1 MSDAGDRHKPTAR
14 LAVEHARGRSEVA
27 WSGVLGA
34 RGPSDGSGGAGGN
47 VPSALAV
54 LRHAGL
60 YAGVPAEIE
69 DAFAVLLEHALGHGV
84 LYPAAVHA
92 TPHLFEIIRAG
103 SPVAGRVS
111 AVIARYVALMDTLDG
126 PLRARLVETVID
138 HALDIIGWLGTHDR
152 AAAGIAVHVPALQPA
167 YIAAVEAAP
176 SPSVYALLA
185 LLEIGHTAPLSVARA
200 QGVLDDVGAIPLT
213 RAAAAAYLA
222 RFGDGS
228 PAGRARIDAALPPSA
243 PAALANLVEDLWQPS
258 VHRPVVAPRMLS
270 AEVVFVGEKL
280 VQVRAGERRVTLPLP
295 SSQLQRGDV
304 IQVGIT
310 AHGQPK
316 LALLSEPDGGIRV
329 VDF

>member
-1 MSDAGDRHKPTAR
+1 MSNAGDRHKPTAR
-14 LAVEHARGRSEVA
+14 LDLEPVRGRSEVT
-27 WSGVLGA
+27 WSSVLGA
-34 RGPSDGSGGAGGN
+34 VGPSDGSGGAGGN
-47 VPSALAV
+47 VPSALSV
-54 LRHAGL
+54 LRHAAL

-103 SPVAGRVS
+103 SPVADRVA
-111 AVIARYVALMDTLDG
+111 AVIARYVALIDTLDG

-138 HALDIIGWLGTHDR
+138 HAVDVIGWLGTHDR
-152 AAAGIAVHVPALQPA
+152 AAAGIAVHVLALRPA
-167 YIAAVEAAP
+167 YVAAVEAAP
-176 SPSVYALLA
+176 PPSAYALLA
-185 LLEIGHTAPLSVARA
+185 LLEMGHTSPLTVARA
-200 QGVLDDVGAIPLT
+200 QSLLDGGGAGPHA

-228 PAGRARIDAALPPSA
+228 PALRERIDAALPPSA
-243 PAALANLVEDLWQPS
+243 PAALANLVEDLWQPA
-258 VHRPVVAPRMLS
+258 VHRPRVAPKLMS

-295 SSQLQRGDV
+295 SSQLQCGDV

-310 AHGQPK
+310 AHGQPQ
-316 LALLSEPDGGIRV
+316 LALLSEPDGGIRI